1 MGQLVDFILHIDQHL
16 TFWIENYGAW
26 IYLILFLIIFCE
38 TGLIVTP
45 FLPGDSLLF
54 AAGSLTAI
62 AANQGSEGLN
72 IWYLTGLLIVAA
84 FVGDQTNYYIGRTSG
99 EYILNRYNNRFV
111 NRENLAES
119 QQFLNKYGPIGIILA
134 RFAPMIRTFVPFAA
148 GLGQMERKLFVTYN
162 FMGAVIWILL
172 FLWLG
177 HFFGQVPA
185 VQKNFSLVIAGIIVV
200 SLIPFAW
207 GVFRARHKI
216 WAQIFPPAPRA

>member
-1 MGQLVDFILHIDQHL
+1 MGALVDLILNIDQHL
-16 TFWIENYGAW
+16 RFWVENYGTW

-54 AAGSLTAI
+54 AAGSLTVLA
-62 AANQGSEGLN
+62 SDSLN
-72 IWYLTGLLIVAA
+72 IWYLGGLLMVAA

-99 EYILNRYNNRFV
+99 EYIMKRYNNRFI
-111 NRENLAES
+111 NPGNLKES
-119 QQFLNKYGPIGIILA
+119 QEFLNKYGPMGIILA
-134 RFAPMIRTFVPFAA
+134 RFAPMVRTFVPFAA

-162 FMGAVIWILL
+162 LIGAVVWIQM

-200 SLIPFAW
+200 SLIPFVW
-207 GVFRARHKI
+207 GVFKARHRI
-216 WAQIFPPAPRA
+216 IAGLRGQGS

>member
-1 MGQLVDFILHIDQHL
+1 MAQLIDLILHIDQHL
-16 TFWIENYGAW
+16 RFWVENYGTW

-54 AAGSLTAI
+54 AAGSLTVLA
-62 AANQGSEGLN
+62 SDSLN
-72 IWYLTGLLIVAA
+72 IWYLGGLLIVAA

-99 EYILNRYNNRFV
+99 VYLLKRYNNRFI
-111 NRENLAES
+111 NHENLRES
-119 QQFLNKYGPIGIILA
+119 QDFLNKYGPMGIILA

-162 FMGAVIWILL
+162 FVGAVIWIQL

-200 SLIPFAW
+200 SLIPFIW
-207 GVFRARHKI
+207 GLFKARHRIK
-216 WAQIFPPAPRA
+216 AQLFK

>member
-1 MGQLVDFILHIDQHL
+1 MAALVDLILNIDQHL
-16 TFWIENYGAW
+16 RVWVENYGLW

-54 AAGSLTAI
+54 AAGSLTALG
-62 AANQGSEGLN
+62 AGESLN
-72 IWYLTGLLIVAA
+72 IWYLGGLLMVAA

-99 EYILNRYNNRFV
+99 VYIMDRWNNRFI
-111 NRENLAES
+111 NRENLKDS
-119 QQFLNKYGPIGIILA
+119 QEFLNKYGPMGIVLA
-134 RFAPMIRTFVPFAA
+134 RFAPMVRTFVPFAA
-148 GLGQMERKLFVTYN
+148 GMGQMDRKLFVTYN
-162 FMGAVIWILL
+162 LIGAVVWIQS

-177 HFFGQVPA
+177 HFFGQMPA

-207 GVFRARHKI
+207 GVFKARHKI
-216 WAQIFPPAPRA
+216 WSQLVGR

>member
-1 MGQLVDFILHIDQHL
+1 MAQLIDLILHIDQHL
-16 TFWIENYGAW
+16 KIWVENYGLW

-54 AAGSLTAI
+54 AAGSLTVLSV
-62 AANQGSEGLN
+62 GSGYEGLN
-72 IWYLTGLLIVAA
+72 IWYLSGLLIIAA
-84 FVGDQTNYYIGRTSG
+84 FVGDQVNYFIGRSSG
-99 EYILNRYNNRFV
+99 EYILKRWNNRFV
-111 NRENLAES
+111 NRKNLNES
-119 QQFLNKYGPIGIILA
+119 QVFLNKHGPLGIILA
-134 RFAPMIRTFVPFAA
+134 RFAPMVRTFVPFAA

-162 FMGAVIWILL
+162 FLGAVIWIQI

-200 SLIPFAW
+200 SILPFVW
-207 GVFRARHKI
+207 GLFKARHRLR
-216 WAQIFPPAPRA
+216 AQFTDPTREP

>member
-1 MGQLVDFILHIDQHL
+1 MAQLIDLVLHIDQHL
-16 TFWIENYGAW
+16 KLWVENYGLW

-54 AAGSLTAI
+54 AAGSLTVLSS
-62 AANQGSEGLN
+62 GSLN
-72 IWYLTGLLIVAA
+72 IWYLGGLLMVAA

-99 EYILNRYNNRFV
+99 EYLLKRYNNRFI
-111 NRENLAES
+111 NFENLRES
-119 QQFLNKYGPIGIILA
+119 QEFLNRHGPMGIILA
-134 RFAPMIRTFVPFAA
+134 RFAPMVRTFVPFAA
-148 GLGQMERKLFVTYN
+148 GLGQMDRKLFITYN
-162 FMGAVIWILL
+162 FLGAVIWIQL

-200 SLIPFAW
+200 SLIPFMW
-207 GVFRARHKI
+207 GLFKARHRI
-216 WAQIFPPAPRA
+216 WAQIFK